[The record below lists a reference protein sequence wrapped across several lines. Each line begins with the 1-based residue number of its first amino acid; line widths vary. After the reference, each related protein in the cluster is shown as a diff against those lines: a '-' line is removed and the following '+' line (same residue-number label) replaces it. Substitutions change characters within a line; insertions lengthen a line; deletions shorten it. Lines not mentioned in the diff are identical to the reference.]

1 MRSLPNL
8 SRWAE
13 LKRAYSECFSMQ
25 NVDWRDLGRAFVFF
39 WFFSAVC
46 HALLLIS
53 GATGFFPIRQGF
65 IFSLLWL
72 VPLLLFPRQAKPIAA
87 VVGVVLWAC
96 SLVNLGYF
104 IVYRQEFTQSVLFIV
119 FESNP
124 AEASE
129 YVGQYFVWWMI
140 PAALIYSAVAVWLWR
155 GIRPIEMKPAGRW
168 VMLALIGSALLLPPA
183 IKVGRKYDFN
193 PEALLNAYANRME
206 PAVPWQFVIG
216 YSRYQ
221 DQLRHM
227 QSLLSQNE
235 RIPPIANLVDSH
247 AGEPRTLVLVIG
259 ESTNSKHMSLYGY
272 ARKTTPKL
280 DAMRDQLVVFN
291 QAFASRPYTIEALQQ
306 VLTFADQE
314 EPDLY
319 LTKPS
324 LMNIMKQAGY
334 KTYWITNQQTLTQ
347 RNTMLTSFSQ
357 QMDEQV
363 YLNHSRSQ
371 NSYQFDG
378 NVLEPFKRIL
388 NDGAERRF
396 IVVHLLGAHMR
407 YEYRYPPEFD
417 VFKSRENLPD
427 WVTEAQAPM
436 INAYDNAILYND
448 YVMSS
453 LIAELANAGG
463 KSMMTYLS
471 DHGEDVYDWP
481 SHDFIGRN
489 EGIPTPPMY
498 TVPFFLWYSAQ
509 WKAAEKPRLGA
520 YIDRTYQLSHFIHSW
535 ADLAGLRFEGFD
547 PSKSVVNKAF
557 KERPVLV
564 GNPGSPAGLVD
575 LRRKLGKA
583 VKE

>member
-1 MRSLPNL
+1 MP
-8 SRWAE
+8 
-13 LKRAYSECFSMQ
+13 KI
-25 NVDWRDLGRAFVFF
+25 DWRGLGRAFVFF

-46 HALLLIS
+46 HALLLIA

-72 VPLLLFPRQAKPIAA
+72 LPLLLFPRQAKPIAA
-87 VVGVVLWAC
+87 VIGVMLWAC

-129 YVGQYFVWWMI
+129 YLGQYFVWWMI
-140 PAALIYSAVAVWLWR
+140 PAALVYSAVAVWLWR

-221 DQLRHM
+221 DQLSQM

-272 ARKTTPKL
+272 PRNTTPKL
-280 DAMRDQLVVFN
+280 DAMRDQLLIFN

-306 VLTFADQE
+306 ILTFADQE
-314 EPDLY
+314 NPDLY

-378 NVLEPFKRIL
+378 NVLEPFKRVL

-407 YEYRYPPEFD
+407 YEYRYPPEFN
-417 VFKSRENLPD
+417 VFKNRTNLPD
-427 WVTEAQAPM
+427 WVTEAQASM
-436 INAYDNAILYND
+436 INEYDNAILYND
-448 YVMSS
+448 YVMSR
-453 LIAELANAGG
+453 LIAELAGAGG
-463 KSMMTYLS
+463 KSMMTYFS
-471 DHGEDVYDWP
+471 DHGEDVFDWP
-481 SHDFIGRN
+481 KHDFIGRN
-489 EGIPTPPMY
+489 EGSPTPPMY
-498 TVPFFLWYSAQ
+498 TVPFFLWYSDQ
-509 WKAAEKPRLGA
+509 WKATEKPRLNG
-520 YIDRTYQLSHFIHSW
+520 YLNRTYQLSNFIHTW
-535 ADLAGLRFEGFD
+535 ADLTGLHFEGFD
-547 PSKSVVNKAF
+547 SSKSVVNKAF
-557 KERPVLV
+557 KERPILV
-564 GNPGSPAGLVD
+564 GNPANPQGLID
-575 LRRKLGKA
+575 LRTKLGKA

>member
-1 MRSLPNL
+1 MPTI
-8 SRWAE
+8 
-13 LKRAYSECFSMQ
+13 
-25 NVDWRDLGRAFVFF
+25 DWRGLGRAFLFF

-46 HALLLIS
+46 HALLLFT
-53 GATGFFPIRQGF
+53 GATGFFPMRQGF

-72 VPLLLFPRQAKPIAA
+72 VPLLLFPRQAKAISA
-87 VVGVVLWAC
+87 VLGVVLWAS

-104 IVYRQEFTQSVLFIV
+104 IIYRQEFTQSVLFIV

-140 PAALIYSAVAVWLWR
+140 PAAMAYSAIAFWLWR
-155 GIRPIEMKPAGRW
+155 GIRPLEMKPAGRW
-168 VMLALIGSALLLPPA
+168 AMLTLIAAALLLPPA
-183 IKVGRKYDFN
+183 IKVGRKYNFN
-193 PEALLNAYANRME
+193 PDALVNAYANRME

-221 DQLRHM
+221 DQLSHM
-227 QSLLSQNE
+227 QALLSQNE
-235 RIPPIANLVDSH
+235 RIPPIADLVDSH

-272 ARKTTPKL
+272 ARKTNPKL
-280 DAMRDQLVVFN
+280 DAMRDQLVIFN
-291 QAFASRPYTIEALQQ
+291 QVYASRPYTIEALQQ
-306 VLTFADQE
+306 ALTFADQE
-314 EPDLY
+314 NPDLY
-319 LTKPS
+319 LTRPS

-378 NVLEPFKRIL
+378 NVLEPFKKIL

-407 YEYRYPPEFD
+407 YEYRYPPEYD
-417 VFKSRENLPD
+417 VFKNRDNLPD
-427 WVTEAQAPM
+427 WVTEGQAPM
-436 INAYDNAILYND
+436 INQYDNAVLYND

-453 LIAELANAGG
+453 LITELASSGG
-463 KSMMTYLS
+463 KSMMAYFA

-481 SHDFIGRN
+481 NHDFVGRN

-498 TVPFFLWYSAQ
+498 SVPFFLWYSDP
-509 WKAAEKPRLGA
+509 WKAADKPRLNA
-520 YIDRTYQLSHFIHSW
+520 YVNRTYQLSHFIHTW
-535 ADLAGLRFEGFD
+535 ADLAGLRFDGYD

-564 GNPGSPAGLVD
+564 GNPGNPAGLID
-575 LRRKLGKA
+575 LRTRLGKA
-583 VKE
+583 EKE